1 MSMDMQIESL
11 IYSIILLINNILK
24 YLLFSSIMDVNT
36 VFKKIYQMNIASIYS
51 IGDGSIE
58 NKLLKLNYDII
69 ISKNEEMTHSL
80 YKPWA
85 LMTYELENIYNY
97 IINCNEIN
105 ILTIE
110 NVTSIKLFLT
120 ILSIRNLLLINP
132 IKYNFTNETLNFI
145 ESYCQYEL
153 FEYYL
158 SCGDHLRLTKLL
170 YKEYKINLDDA
181 FIIEGAQAKTNM
193 GTTHI
198 IDVVKFNVDRLKKNY
213 EQLDYSSINH
223 TIPIE
228 LYDYEYIFIYSKLK
242 YYLINEDNEY
252 LKKTKINA
260 ICKFMLNYKEKD
272 IRPFY
277 IEYGLLNERELIN
290 LQSVHSFVPIINIIL
305 GDLIYTKGIIL
316 MKQYD
321 WENAF
326 NNCFIFYNC
335 YEERINCLIKMKNNN
350 QVLIEIVHYI
360 QVIIY
365 QDINELLPIYN
376 IDENHLYYILST
388 YNYSNIK
395 QKMLIS
401 TLIIKLGTI
410 YSNITFYDL
419 AFAIYPDF
427 KPLKI
432 KAQFLYTCQNFL
444 ECAITYE
451 KLLKLNPELLD
462 INFNYGCC
470 LIKLDRYNDAA
481 KIFKK
486 LRDEDRMNIDIVKNL
501 AYCYYKLNDIEK
513 TLNFLKTI
521 ARQDLDSF
529 KKFYMISLKN
539 NMKNNIIWALKY
551 IKLDNIILE
560 SIHYMIQINF
570 ISKDEILEI
579 LQTNPHYD
587 STIFL
592 L

>member
-1 MSMDMQIESL
+1 
-11 IYSIILLINNILK
+11 
-24 YLLFSSIMDVNT
+24 MDVNT
-36 VFKKIYQMNIASIYS
+36 VFKKIYQINIASTSFVEDES
-51 IGDGSIE
+51 IK
-58 NKLLKLNYDII
+58 NKLTQFNYDITI
-69 ISKNEEMTHSL
+69 NKNEEITHKL

-110 NVTSIKLFLT
+110 NIPLMKLFLT
-120 ILSIRNLLLINP
+120 ILNIRNLLLINP
-132 IKYNFTNETLNFI
+132 VKHNFTNEILNFI
-145 ESYCQYEL
+145 ENYCQYEL
-153 FEYYL
+153 CEHYL
-158 SCGDHLRLTKLL
+158 SCGDHLKLTELL
-170 YKEYKINLDDA
+170 YKKYKINLEDV

-193 GTTHI
+193 GAIHL
-198 IDVVKFNVDRLKKNY
+198 IDVIKFNVDRLKKNY
-213 EQLDYSSINH
+213 KQMDYSYIDH
-223 TIPIE
+223 MIPIQ
-228 LYDYEYIFIYSKLK
+228 LLDYEYIFIYSKLK
-242 YYLINEDNEY
+242 YYLANEDNEY
-252 LKKTKINA
+252 LRKTKINA
-260 ICKFMLNYKEKD
+260 ICKFMLNYTEND

-277 IEYGLLNERELIN
+277 IEYGLLNESELIN
-290 LQSVHSFVPIINIIL
+290 LQNTHSFLPIINVVL

-326 NNCFIFYNC
+326 NKCFVFYNC
-335 YEERINCLIKMKNNN
+335 YEERINCLIKIKNNN
-350 QVLIEIVHYI
+350 QALVEIIHYI
-360 QVIIY
+360 QIIIY
-365 QDINELLPIYN
+365 QDINDLLPIYN
-376 IDENHLYYILST
+376 IDENHLYYILSAYD
-388 YNYSNIK
+388 YNSIK
-395 QKMLIS
+395 RKMLIS

-419 AFAIYPDF
+419 AFNIYPDF

-432 KAQFLYTCQNFL
+432 KAQFLYNCQNFI

-470 LIKLDRYNDAA
+470 LVKLNRYNDAA

-513 TLNFLKTI
+513 TLNFLKTV

-539 NMKNNIIWALKY
+539 NMKNNIIWSLKY
-551 IKLDNIILE
+551 IKLDNLILE

-570 ISKDEILEI
+570 ISKDEVLEI

-587 STIFL
+587 PTTFSL
-592 L
+592 